1 MTTFETNTKVV
12 HNSLVQNLHQRSII
26 SFISNCFFSLDGSS
40 FLKKILHSSIY
51 PLTTPIS
58 IFLWKSPEPPW
69 RFVTLIISWLKICMF
84 FFQVQI
90 GIVITHVVELNFER
104 SFITLNVE
112 FLMKWKVL
120 CMQQTIWIIFIK
132 ILFPGRTYR
141 TSKWWQ
147 CLASGI
153 KWFPDMDTRPLY
165 LQPEKYQHQ
174 VFADA
179 DCPLPPI
186 IQR

>member
-1 MTTFETNTKVV
+1 MTTFETNTKVG
-12 HNSLVQNLHQRSII
+12 HNSLVKNLYQRSTI

-40 FLKKILHSSIY
+40 FLKKLFTAQSTLWLHQFPYSCEKARN
-51 PLTTPIS
+51 PLGGLS
-58 IFLWKSPEPPW
+58 LWSFYGS
-69 RFVTLIISWLKICMF
+69 RLVF

-120 CMQQTIWIIFIK
+120 WGQQTIWIIFKK

-141 TSKWWQ
+141 TTKWWQ

-153 KWFPDMDTRPLY
+153 KWFPDMDTRPVY

-174 VFADA
+174 V
-179 DCPLPPI
+179 PKYRQSI
-186 IQR
+186 RV